1 MSCSKQC
8 SLFPEGNHYQKPSN
22 ICLTSWTGKLHIMAS
37 LTLKCYTLG
46 KLTGTHYLLLKEKI
60 LYLGLDLAIV
70 FFCSL
75 PLRFWVNVIK
85 NPEFV
90 FDINKSATVDS
101 CLSTVAS
108 AYIDACSTKEYPY
121 SKVSNEISFISTVVA
136 SVLLGCTSFKIAV
149 H

>member
-1 MSCSKQC
+1 MTLWFVKTMVATKKSRISYVFMQKYSRCTYFCKSMRTHPYTYTVINV
-8 SLFPEGNHYQKPSN
+8 LF
-22 ICLTSWTGKLHIMAS
+22 T
-37 LTLKCYTLG
+37 
-46 KLTGTHYLLLKEKI
+46 
-60 LYLGLDLAIV
+60 V
-70 FFCSL
+70 CSL

-121 SKVSNEISFISTVVA
+121 SKVSDIITLFATVPYP
-136 SVLLGCTSFKIAV
+136 SNVLSLGCTCWEAV
-149 H
+149 IH

>member
-1 MSCSKQC
+1 MLWNYVS
-8 SLFPEGNHYQKPSN
+8 
-22 ICLTSWTGKLHIMAS
+22 
-37 LTLKCYTLG
+37 
-46 KLTGTHYLLLKEKI
+46 
-60 LYLGLDLAIV
+60 IV
-70 FFCSL
+70 NGVFSGCIFLSL

-121 SKVSNEISFISTVVA
+121 SKVSG
-136 SVLLGCTSFKIAV
+136 LLL
-149 H
+149 

>member
-1 MSCSKQC
+1 MVVF
-8 SLFPEGNHYQKPSN
+8 SL
-22 ICLTSWTGKLHIMAS
+22 
-37 LTLKCYTLG
+37 
-46 KLTGTHYLLLKEKI
+46 
-60 LYLGLDLAIV
+60 
-70 FFCSL
+70 SL

-121 SKVSNEISFISTVVA
+121 SKVSSLTLFYRNSGSFHSIRMR
-136 SVLLGCTSFKIAV
+136 LLQNYCTSVK
-149 H
+149 